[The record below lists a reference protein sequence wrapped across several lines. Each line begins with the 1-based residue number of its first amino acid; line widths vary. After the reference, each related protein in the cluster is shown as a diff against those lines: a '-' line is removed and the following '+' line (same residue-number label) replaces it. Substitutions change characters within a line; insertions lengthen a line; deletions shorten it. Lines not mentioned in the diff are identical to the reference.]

1 MKWRHEARVQRM
13 QEMEADKERVNEGK
27 KETELALK
35 RAKDSGAST
44 EELEKQLNDW
54 KLKVRSEICT

>member
-1 MKWRHEARVQRM
+1 M